1 MKKDEVMV
9 QGTIMKMKTLVLMWS
24 IVFTIVALLSYLLV
38 TSRGQWFTWLM
49 GLLAVLCWL
58 GYYGYD
64 NFQKAKGKR

>member
-9 QGTIMKMKTLVLMWS
+9 NGTIMKMKTLLLIWS

-38 TSRGQWFTWLM
+38 TNRGQWFTWLM
-49 GLLAVLCWL
+49 GLLAVLCWF

-64 NFQKAKGKR
+64 NYQKAKKR